1 MFVAFGGGNT
11 EGCGSGCEVAQ
22 PVSGK
27 RKSVCAVS
35 AWNAI
40 SQGEE
45 YSPQVEVAMK
55 WLQQAAEQKNEWAFL
70 QLGKLYLSGEHVT
83 KNVET
88 AVHYLGLCAEKGN
101 QYAQYVLGKLYLCG
115 RDVSRDREKAVEYL
129 TASAEQGNLYASFL
143 LEHLDAYQDPSLF
156 PGSNQDCFI
165 IWKSCFCEEVQR
177 PMEMKR
183 LQIDRKRRRKLLE
196 KKQAQGHHR
205 EDQEPAQGIY

>member
-1 MFVAFGGGNT
+1 MLYLKG
-11 EGCGSGCEVAQ
+11 EVF
-22 PVSGK
+22 
-27 RKSVCAVS
+27 
-35 AWNAI
+35 
-40 SQGEE
+40 
-45 YSPQVEVAMK
+45 SPQVEVAMK
-55 WLQQAAEQKNEWAFL
+55 WLQQAAEQKNEWAFY

-156 PGSNQDCFI
+156 LAATRLLHHLE
-165 IWKSCFCEEVQR
+165 KLFCEEVQR

-183 LQIDRKRRRKLLE
+183 YQIDRKRRRKLLE

>member
-1 MFVAFGGGNT
+1 
-11 EGCGSGCEVAQ
+11 
-22 PVSGK
+22 
-27 RKSVCAVS
+27 
-35 AWNAI
+35 
-40 SQGEE
+40 
-45 YSPQVEVAMK
+45 MK
-55 WLQQAAEQKNEWAFL
+55 WLQQAAEQKNEWAFY

-156 PGSNQDCFI
+156 LAATRLLHHLE
-165 IWKSCFCEEVQR
+165 SCFA
-177 PMEMKR
+177 
-183 LQIDRKRRRKLLE
+183 
-196 KKQAQGHHR
+196 KKYR
-205 EDQEPAQGIY
+205 DQWK

>member
-1 MFVAFGGGNT
+1 MFVAFGGENT

-27 RKSVCAVS
+27 KGNPYAQYRLGMLYLK
-35 AWNAI
+35 
-40 SQGEE
+40 GEVF
-45 YSPQVEVAMK
+45 SPQVEVAMK
-55 WLQQAAEQKNEWAFL
+55 WLQQAAEQKNEWAFY

-101 QYAQYVLGKLYLCG
+101 PYAQYVLGKLYLCG
-115 RDVSRDREKAVEYL
+115 RDVSRDRGKGSGISNSIGRTRKSVC
-129 TASAEQGNLYASFL
+129 QFL

-156 PGSNQDCFI
+156 LAATRLLHHLE
-165 IWKSCFCEEVQR
+165 KLFCEEAQR

-183 LQIDRKRRRKLLE
+183 YQIDRKRRRKLSE
-196 KKQAQGHHR
+196 KKAGSR
-205 EDQEPAQGIY
+205 TS